1 MRNKVIVCC
10 GRVKLYWCNLVT
22 ACALCVLIY
31 AGYHLVNFTL
41 GTAILGWGGGA
52 SAATVAGDF
61 CAGVLMTCA
70 YASIFTAVV
79 MISRSSMTGIIVGI
93 VGTLVVLFMV
103 QMILGGLAGHYVH
116 DPNDPDGAIFVP
128 CQWPAFLQYAAKFA
142 VRLFPSGQA
151 VLLQSGEAVLWQ
163 LMPLSALWI
172 ALSASLGA
180 WTFGKV
186 DLK

>member
-1 MRNKVIVCC
+1 
-10 GRVKLYWCNLVT
+10 
-22 ACALCVLIY
+22 
-31 AGYHLVNFTL
+31 
-41 GTAILGWGGGA
+41 
-52 SAATVAGDF
+52 
-61 CAGVLMTCA
+61 MTCA

-128 CQWPAFLQYAAKFA
+128 CQWPAFYST
-142 VRLFPSGQA
+142 RRNSPCGLFPSGQA

-172 ALSASLGA
+172 VLSSSLGA
-180 WTFGKV
+180 WTFGKM